1 MNSAARFY
9 AEGVSGSVSRSQVL
23 VRLLSQ
29 VSSMLVVTL
38 AAVMVS
44 ALSLVYVTYQSR
56 SLDMALQADAIQRNH
71 MHVQWEQ
78 LLLEKGTW
86 STQARVQTL
95 AENKLGMVMP
105 AGHGLVV
112 LKV

>member
-1 MNSAARFY
+1 
-9 AEGVSGSVSRSQVL
+9 
-23 VRLLSQ
+23 
-29 VSSMLVVTL
+29 
-38 AAVMVS
+38 MVS

-56 SLDMALQADAIQRNH
+56 SLHIALQTDTIQRNQ
-71 MHVQWEQ
+71 MHVEWEQ

-105 AGHGLVV
+105 DAHSLVA
-112 LKV
+112 LKG